1 MTTVAIPHWNALGLL
16 PPSDPAR
23 PVAPDRSPYPVS
35 LSDIIE
41 RFATSSYEGRTM
53 NRTDRVHLEGERGF
67 LKRQL
72 AELPVTAWMT
82 RMSAE
87 SRLRTVEAELAAH
100 PVDEREPARVQLTF
114 KGRPVVG
121 THGIAADF
129 GAVSVQRFTDAI
141 AAMASSLSAPLK
153 ASGPIPDR
161 DLHQM
166 IITGTALGSFGFEL
180 EEYRAGQL
188 SLDETSP
195 VAEALDR
202 TQRLLRGTLG
212 TDEELAESAFDID
225 TRALDKV
232 QVFLKTLADADAV
245 CTMVSGDAVVR
256 FADVSEVKRSLA
268 RLGRDHLRETEETL
282 LGTLLG
288 VLPKSR
294 AFEFRLA
301 EGGAVVRGKVSAA
314 VEDIDALNG
323 MLNREM
329 ALRMMVTRV
338 GQGRPRYLLVETPTP
353 DSAST

>member
-1 MTTVAIPHWNALGLL
+1 
-16 PPSDPAR
+16 
-23 PVAPDRSPYPVS
+23 
-35 LSDIIE
+35 
-41 RFATSSYEGRTM
+41 M
-53 NRTDRVHLEGERGF
+53 NRTDRAHLYSEVGF
-67 LKRQL
+67 LTRQL
-72 AELPVTAWMT
+72 AELPATAWAT

-87 SRLRTVEAELAAH
+87 SRLREVEAALAAH

-129 GAVSVQRFTDAI
+129 GAVSVQRFADAI

-195 VAEALDR
+195 VAVALDR
-202 TQRLLRGTLG
+202 TQHLLQGTLG
-212 TDEELAESAFDID
+212 TDEELAESAFEID
-225 TRALDKV
+225 ERALDKV
-232 QVFLKTLADADAV
+232 RAFLKTLADADAV
-245 CTMVSGDAVVR
+245 CAMVFGDTAVR
-256 FADVSEVKRSLA
+256 FSDVSQVKQSLA
-268 RLGRDHLRETEETL
+268 RLGRDNLRETEETL
-282 LGTLLG
+282 PGSLVG

-294 AFEFRLA
+294 AFEFVR
-301 EGGAVVRGKVSAA
+301 EGSTEILRGKVGPA

-323 MLNREM
+323 MLHQPMN
-329 ALRMMVTRV
+329 LRVMVTRV
-338 GQGRPRYLLVETPTP
+338 GQGRPRYLLLETPTP
-353 DSAST
+353 EPSAR